1 MAIHGLQT
9 ALTQSTQH
17 WLTTHLNGEWLL
29 AHPLATF
36 GLVCLVLFLGLGLL
50 SAIAHLTES
59 IWLFVARLPWRFMR
73 WLLSLIAKIWRI
85 PVARIALGR
94 NPKTP
99 DRGDR
104 VTEILTRLTMIQK
117 EQDQLTQELSH
128 LLAKE
133 VGSASNNRLPVEAQS
148 S

>member
-1 MAIHGLQT
+1 MMAINGLQT
-9 ALTQSTQH
+9 VLTQSTQH
-17 WLTTHLNGEWLL
+17 WLTTHLKGEWLV

-50 SAIAHLTES
+50 SAIARLTES
-59 IWLFVARLPWRFMR
+59 IWLFVARLPWQFMR
-73 WLLSLIAKIWRI
+73 WLLGLIAKIWQI
-85 PVARIALGR
+85 PVARMAFGKNAKATAQR
-94 NPKTP
+94 
-99 DRGDR
+99 DR

-133 VGSASNNRLPVEAQS
+133 VGSVSNNRLPVEAQ
-148 S
+148 